1 MSATPSTT
9 SISGHGQLLRILGV
23 SFGVAVSIGT
33 IIGAGILRTPGEVA
47 GHLQKPWL
55 IATVWFLGGIYA
67 LLGTLCVV
75 ELGTMLPLEGGW
87 YAYAR
92 RAFGPYGGFVIGLM
106 DWIVQSVSMAYTA
119 TALGEFCIELWP
131 SWQGQEKIRLIAVS
145 TVIVLTVLNWIGLK
159 LGSRAQE
166 VTSSIKALALMGLVV
181 VCFALPQTH
190 SVAIAGA
197 GLNIPREGLLVGIV
211 LAFQAV
217 IATYDGWYSAI
228 YFMEEDRDPVRN
240 LPRSALGGVLLTI
253 FIFMLINLAFMHVL
267 PIHLLGAS
275 KIPAA
280 DAAFAILGN
289 RGRQLVLVIAIIT
302 LVSLINSLMLI
313 APRILFAIG
322 RDGLFFR
329 RVTDINSGGTPA
341 IALGLSAAI
350 AVGLILSGDFSRLIA
365 IASVMFVA
373 IYVSGFAALFV
384 LRRREPSL
392 SRPFKVWGYPL
403 TPLIVLLGSIA
414 FLVGSAVEDWISAV
428 FTLGV
433 IALTYPVYRVMRKAV
448 PTTS

>member
-1 MSATPSTT
+1 
-9 SISGHGQLLRILGV
+9 LLRILGV
-23 SFGVAVSIGT
+23 SFGIAVSIGT

-47 GHLQKPWL
+47 AHLQRPWL
-55 IATVWFLGGIYA
+55 ITTIWFLGGIYA
-67 LLGTLCVV
+67 LLGTLCVI

-106 DWIVQSVSMAYTA
+106 DWVVQSVSMAYTA
-119 TALGEFCIELWP
+119 TALGEFCVELYP
-131 SWQGQEKIRLIAVS
+131 AWQGRIRLIAVS
-145 TVIVLTVLNWIGLK
+145 TIILLTVLNWVGIR

-166 VTSSIKALALMGLVV
+166 VTSAVKALALVGLVAL
-181 VCFALPQTH
+181 CFALPKSH
-190 SVAIAGA
+190 SVAI
-197 GLNIPREGLLVGIV
+197 LNANMNFSREGLLLGIV

-228 YFMEEDRDPVRN
+228 YFMEEDRDPARN
-240 LPRSALGGVLLTI
+240 LPRSAISGVLLSI
-253 FIFMLINLAFMHVL
+253 FIFMLINLAFLHVL
-267 PIHLLGAS
+267 PMNMLAAS

-280 DAAFAILGN
+280 DAAAAILGDH
-289 RGRQLVLVIAIIT
+289 GRQFVLVIAIVA
-302 LVSLINSLMLI
+302 LLSLINSLLLI
-313 APRILFAIG
+313 APRILFAMS

-329 RVTDINSGGTPA
+329 RFTSINAGGTPA
-341 IALGLSAAI
+341 IALGLSAVIAI
-350 AVGLILSGDFSRLIA
+350 GLVLSGNFSRLIS

-373 IYVSGFAALFV
+373 IYVSGFAGLFV
-384 LRRREPSL
+384 LRKREPNL
-392 SRPFKVWGYPL
+392 ARPFKVWGYPL

-433 IALTYPVYRVMRKAV
+433 IVLTYPVYRITQKTQRA
-448 PTTS
+448 

>member
-1 MSATPSTT
+1 MPVTHTSAPAR
-9 SISGHGQLLRILGV
+9 GQLLRILGV

-55 IATVWFLGGIYA
+55 IVTIWFLGGIHA

-119 TALGEFCIELWP
+119 TALGEFCVELWP
-131 SWQGQEKIRLIAVS
+131 SWQGKIRLIAVV
-145 TVIVLTVLNWIGLK
+145 VIALLTVLNWIGLK

-166 VTSSIKALALMGLVV
+166 VTSAIKALALTGLVA
-181 VCFALPQTH
+181 VCFALPKSHT
-190 SVAIAGA
+190 VAVPGMSPGISH
-197 GLNIPREGLLVGIV
+197 ESLLLGIV
-211 LAFQAV
+211 LALQAV

-228 YFMEEDRDPVRN
+228 YFMEEDRDPARN
-240 LPRSALGGVLLTI
+240 LPRSALGGVLLSI
-253 FIFMLINLAFMHVL
+253 FIFMLINLAFMYVL
-267 PIHLLGAS
+267 PIHMLAAS

-280 DAAFAILGN
+280 DAAFVILGSQ
-289 RGRQLVLVIAIIT
+289 GRKFVLIIAIVT
-302 LVSLINSLMLI
+302 LISLINSLMLI

-329 RVTDINSGGTPA
+329 GVTNINSGGTPA
-341 IALGLSAAI
+341 IALGLSSAI
-350 AVGLILSGDFSRLIA
+350 AIALILSGNFSRLIA

-373 IYVSGFAALFV
+373 IYICGFAALFV
-384 LRRREPSL
+384 LRKRQPDL
-392 SRPFKVWGYPL
+392 VRPFKVWGYPW

-414 FLVGSAVEDWISAV
+414 FLVGSAVEDWISVV

-433 IALTYPVYRVMRKAV
+433 IVLTYPVYRLMQNRVG
-448 PTTS
+448 

>member
-1 MSATPSTT
+1 
-9 SISGHGQLLRILGV
+9 
-23 SFGVAVSIGT
+23 
-33 IIGAGILRTPGEVA
+33 
-47 GHLQKPWL
+47 
-55 IATVWFLGGIYA
+55 
-67 LLGTLCVV
+67 
-75 ELGTMLPLEGGW
+75 
-87 YAYAR
+87 
-92 RAFGPYGGFVIGLM
+92 

-119 TALGEFCIELWP
+119 TALGEFYIELWP
-131 SWQGQEKIRLIAVS
+131 SWQGQGKIRLIAVS

-166 VTSSIKALALMGLVV
+166 VTSAIKALALMALVV

-190 SVAIAGA
+190 TLGIVGM
-197 GLNIPREGLLVGIV
+197 GWNIPREGLLVGIV

-267 PIHLLGAS
+267 PIHLLAAS

-373 IYVSGFAALFV
+373 IYVSGFSALFV
-384 LRRREPSL
+384 LRKREAGLP
-392 SRPFKVWGYPL
+392 RPFKVWGYPL
-403 TPLIVLLGSIA
+403 TPLIVLSGSIA

-433 IALTYPVYRVMRKAV
+433 IALTYPVYRVMQR
-448 PTTS
+448 TQST

>member
-1 MSATPSTT
+1 VSVTQTTT
-9 SISGHGQLLRILGV
+9 STSGHGQLLRILGV

-55 IATVWFLGGIYA
+55 ITTVWFLGGIYA
-67 LLGTLCVV
+67 LLGTLCII

-92 RAFGPYGGFVIGLM
+92 RAFGPYGGFVVGFM
-106 DWIVQSVSMAYTA
+106 DWIVQSVGMAYSA

-131 SWQGQEKIRLIAVS
+131 SWHGQIRLIAVS
-145 TVIVLTVLNWIGLK
+145 TMFILTVLNWIGLK

-166 VTSSIKALALMGLVV
+166 VTSVIKALALVGLVI
-181 VCFALPQTH
+181 VCFTLPQVH
-190 SVAIAGA
+190 SVAIVSVNS
-197 GLNIPREGLLVGIV
+197 NIPQEGLLLGMV

-240 LPRSALGGVLLTI
+240 LPRSAIGGVLLSI

-267 PIHLLGAS
+267 PIHLLAAS

-280 DAAFAILGN
+280 DAASVILGG
-289 RGRQLVLVIAIIT
+289 RGRQLVLIIAVIT
-302 LVSLINSLMLI
+302 LISLINSLMLI

-322 RDGLFFR
+322 RDGLFFH

-350 AVGLILSGDFSRLIA
+350 AIGLILSGNFSRLIA

-384 LRRREPSL
+384 LRKREPNL
-392 SRPFKVWGYPL
+392 VRPFRVWGYPL
-403 TPLIVLLGSIA
+403 TPMIVLLGSIA
-414 FLVGSAVEDWISAV
+414 FLIGSAVEDWMSAV

-433 IALTYPVYRVMRKAV
+433 IVLTYPVYLLMQNRIG
-448 PTTS
+448 TNS

>member
-1 MSATPSTT
+1 MSLSQTAPS
-9 SISGHGQLLRILGV
+9 SSRGHLLRILGV

-55 IATVWFLGGIYA
+55 ITTIWFLGGIYA
-67 LLGTLCVV
+67 LLGTLCVI

-87 YAYAR
+87 YVYAR
-92 RAFGPYGGFVIGLM
+92 RAFGPYGGFVVGLM

-131 SWQGQEKIRLIAVS
+131 SWQGRTRLIAVS
-145 TVIVLTVLNWIGLK
+145 TIIFLTVLNWVGIK

-166 VTSSIKALALMGLVV
+166 VTSAIKALALVGLVAL
-181 VCFALPQTH
+181 CFALPKSH
-190 SVAIAGA
+190 SVSV
-197 GLNIPREGLLVGIV
+197 LSMNPNLSQEGLLLGVV

-228 YFMEEDRDPVRN
+228 YFMEEDRDPARN
-240 LPRSALGGVLLTI
+240 LPRSAISGVLLSI
-253 FIFMLINLAFMHVL
+253 FIFMLINLAFLHVL
-267 PIHLLGAS
+267 PMNILSVS

-280 DAAFAILGN
+280 DAAAVILGD
-289 RGRQLVLVIAIIT
+289 RGRQFVLVIAIVA
-302 LVSLINSLMLI
+302 LLGLINSLLLI
-313 APRILFAIG
+313 APRILFAIS

-329 RVTDINSGGTPA
+329 RFTNINSGGTPA
-341 IALGLSAAI
+341 IALGLSAMIAI
-350 AVGLILSGDFSRLIA
+350 GLILSGNFSRLIS

-384 LRRREPSL
+384 LRKREPEL
-392 SRPFKVWGYPL
+392 ARPFKVWGYPL

-414 FLVGSAVEDWISAV
+414 FLIGSAVEDWISAV
-428 FTLGV
+428 FMLGV
-433 IALTYPVYRVMRKAV
+433 VVLTYPVYRGMQRS
-448 PTTS
+448 T

>member
-1 MSATPSTT
+1 MSATRTTT
-9 SISGHGQLLRILGV
+9 STSGHGQLLRILGV

-55 IATVWFLGGIYA
+55 FTTVWFLGGIYA
-67 LLGTLCVV
+67 LLGTLCII

-92 RAFGPYGGFVIGLM
+92 RAFGPYGGFVVGSM
-106 DWIVQSVSMAYTA
+106 DWIVQSVSMAYSA
-119 TALGEFCIELWP
+119 TALGEFCVELWP
-131 SWQGQEKIRLIAVS
+131 SWQGKIRLIAVV
-145 TVIVLTVLNWIGLK
+145 VIVFLTVLNWVGLK

-166 VTSSIKALALMGLVV
+166 VTSAIKALALMGLVV
-181 VCFALPQTH
+181 LCFALPKSH
-190 SVAIAGA
+190 IVAVPSMSLGSSH
-197 GLNIPREGLLVGIV
+197 EGLLLGIV

-228 YFMEEDRDPVRN
+228 YFMEEDRDPSRN

-267 PIHLLGAS
+267 PIHLLAAS

-280 DAAFAILGN
+280 DAAAVILGDH
-289 RGRQLVLVIAIIT
+289 GRQFVLVVAIIA
-302 LVSLINSLMLI
+302 LLGLINSLLLI
-313 APRILFAIG
+313 APRILFAIS

-329 RVTDINSGGTPA
+329 GFTSINSGGTPA

-350 AVGLILSGDFSRLIA
+350 AIGLILSGNFSRLIA

-384 LRRREPSL
+384 LRKREPAL
-392 SRPFKVWGYPL
+392 VRPFKVWGYPL
-403 TPLIVLLGSIA
+403 TPMIVLLGSIA
-414 FLVGSAVEDWISAV
+414 FLVGSAVEDWMSAA

-433 IALTYPVYRVMRKAV
+433 IMLTYPVYRVMQK
-448 PTTS
+448 TST

>member
-1 MSATPSTT
+1 MSATHAT
-9 SISGHGQLLRILGV
+9 SAPARGQLLRILGV

-47 GHLQKPWL
+47 GHLQRPWL
-55 IATVWFLGGIYA
+55 ITTIWLLGGIYA

-119 TALGEFCIELWP
+119 TALGEFCVELWP
-131 SWQGQEKIRLIAVS
+131 SWQGKVRLIAV
-145 TVIVLTVLNWIGLK
+145 TTIIALTVLNWVGLK

-166 VTSSIKALALMGLVV
+166 VTSAIKALALMGLVAL
-181 VCFALPQTH
+181 CFALPKSH
-190 SVAIAGA
+190 SVAV
-197 GLNIPREGLLVGIV
+197 LNMNGNFSQEGLLLGIV

-228 YFMEEDRDPVRN
+228 YFMEEDRDPARN
-240 LPRSALGGVLLTI
+240 LPRSAISGVLLSI
-253 FIFMLINLAFMHVL
+253 FIFMLINLAFIYVL
-267 PIHLLGAS
+267 PMNVLSGS

-280 DAAFAILGN
+280 DAAAVILGDH
-289 RGRQLVLVIAIIT
+289 GRKFVLVIAIVA
-302 LVSLINSLMLI
+302 LLGLINSLLLI
-313 APRILFAIG
+313 APRILFAIS
-322 RDGLFFR
+322 RDGLFFQR
-329 RVTDINSGGTPA
+329 FTSINSGGTPA
-341 IALGLSAAI
+341 IALGLSALIAI
-350 AVGLILSGDFSRLIA
+350 GLILSGNFSRLIA

-384 LRRREPSL
+384 LRKREPNL
-392 SRPFKVWGYPL
+392 TRPFKVWGYPL
-403 TPLIVLLGSIA
+403 TPLIVFLGSIA

-433 IALTYPVYRVMRKAV
+433 IALTYPVYRVMRN
-448 PTTS
+448 

>member
-1 MSATPSTT
+1 VSTT
-9 SISGHGQLLRILGV
+9 QTTRSTSGHGQLLRILGV

-47 GHLQKPWL
+47 GHLQAPWL
-55 IATVWFLGGIYA
+55 ITTVWFLGGIYA
-67 LLGTLCVV
+67 LMGTLCVV

-119 TALGEFCIELWP
+119 TALGEFWVELWP
-131 SWQGQEKIRLIAVS
+131 SWQGREKIRLIAVS
-145 TVIVLTVLNWIGLK
+145 TVIILTVLNWIGLK
-159 LGSRAQE
+159 IGSRAQE
-166 VTSSIKALALMGLVV
+166 VTSAIKALALMGLVV
-181 VCFALPQTH
+181 VCFALPQPH
-190 SVAIAGA
+190 SVAIASVNS
-197 GLNIPREGLLVGIV
+197 NIPREGLLLGIV

-228 YFMEEDRDPVRN
+228 YFMEEDRDPARN

-253 FIFMLINLAFMHVL
+253 FIFLLINLAFLHVL
-267 PIHLLGAS
+267 PVRMLAAS

-280 DAAFAILGN
+280 DAAFAILGDH
-289 RGRQLVLVIAIIT
+289 GRQFVLIIAIIT
-302 LVSLINSLMLI
+302 LISLINSLMLI

-329 RVTDINSGGTPA
+329 KVTDINSGGTPA
-341 IALGLSAAI
+341 IALGLSAVIAI
-350 AVGLILSGDFSRLIA
+350 GLILSGNFSRLIA

-373 IYVSGFAALFV
+373 IYISGFSALFV
-384 LRRREPSL
+384 LRKRERGL
-392 SRPFKVWGYPL
+392 VRPFKVWGYPW

-433 IALTYPVYRVMRKAV
+433 IVLTYPVYRVIQSRI
-448 PTTS
+448 